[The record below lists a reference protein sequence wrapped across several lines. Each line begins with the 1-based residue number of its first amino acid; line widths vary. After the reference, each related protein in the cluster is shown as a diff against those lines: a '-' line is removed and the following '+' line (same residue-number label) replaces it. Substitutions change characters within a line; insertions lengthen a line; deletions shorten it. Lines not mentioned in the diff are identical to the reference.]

1 MKWHILLIGLL
12 LGGVLHAQ
20 QPNQQLSPPPPPPPP
35 TPRVEEPVR
44 VVEHMP
50 RFPGCEDKGTEAA
63 KKACSQQQLM
73 KFVYDNLVYPDS
85 AKQAGI
91 EGVVV
96 VQYIVEKN
104 GSVSSE
110 RIVKSL
116 GYGCDE
122 AALNV
127 IRSMRAKGIK
137 YYPGP
142 SRGRPVRVTFNLP
155 VRFELTPEEE

>member
-1 MKWHILLIGLL
+1 MQWYILLAGLL
-12 LGGVLHAQ
+12 LGSVLHAQ
-20 QPNQQLSPPPPPPPP
+20 QPNPPPPPPPP
-35 TPRVEEPVR
+35 PSPPHPSVDEPVHF
-44 VVEHMP
+44 VERMP

-96 VQYIVEKN
+96 VQYIVERDD
-104 GSVSSE
+104 SVSSE
-110 RIVKSL
+110 RIVKGL

-122 AALNV
+122 AALDV

-137 YYPGP
+137 YTPGT
-142 SRGRPVRVTFNLP
+142 SRGRAVRVLLSLP
-155 VRFELTPEEE
+155 IHFELTPDKF